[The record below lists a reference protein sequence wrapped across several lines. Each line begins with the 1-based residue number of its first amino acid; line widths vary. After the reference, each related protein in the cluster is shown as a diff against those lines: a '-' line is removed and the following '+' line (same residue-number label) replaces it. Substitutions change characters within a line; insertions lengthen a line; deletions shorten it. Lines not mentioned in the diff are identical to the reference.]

1 VSFEPTIHHSPLT
14 THDSPLTMQQ
24 SPNRYFIINKPYN
37 MVSQF
42 VSTHNVKLLGDLDF
56 DFPPGIH
63 AVGRLDNHSEG
74 LLILTTNKKIT
85 RLLFLSDEPHKRTYL
100 VQVNNIV
107 SAENLNRLQT
117 GVNIRIKTGV
127 TYTTTPC
134 DVSIV
139 TDPETLYN
147 LGERLTAYDPYT
159 WLLITITEGKYH
171 QVRKMISAIAH
182 KCKRLI
188 RISIEDLELDGLEAG
203 KVRELE
209 EKYFFKKL
217 KIRENLKIN
226 NTK

>member
-1 VSFEPTIHHSPLT
+1 
-14 THDSPLTMQQ
+14 MQ
-24 SPNRYFIINKPYN
+24 PNRYFIINKPFD

-42 VSTHNVKLLGDLDF
+42 ISTHNVNLLGNLDF
-56 DFPPGIH
+56 DFPEGTH

-74 LLILTTNKKIT
+74 LLILTTNKKLT
-85 RLLFLSDEPHKRTYL
+85 RLLFLSEVPHKRTYL

-107 SAENLNRLQT
+107 SSENLKRLKT

-139 TDPETLYN
+139 TNPEALYA
-147 LGERLTAYDPYT
+147 LDERLTAYKPFT

-171 QVRKMISAIAH
+171 QVRKMIGAIRH

-188 RISIEDLELDGLEAG
+188 RVSIEDLELDGLKAG
-203 KVRELE
+203 GVKELAE
-209 EKYFFKKL
+209 DDILNKL
-217 KIRENLKIN
+217 GIGN
-226 NTK
+226 

>member
-1 VSFEPTIHHSPLT
+1 
-14 THDSPLTMQQ
+14 MQ
-24 SPNRYFIINKPYN
+24 PNRYFIINKPFD

-42 VSTHNVKLLGDLDF
+42 ISTHNVNLLGNLDF
-56 DFPPGIH
+56 DFPEGTH

-74 LLILTTNKKIT
+74 LLILTTNKKLT
-85 RLLFLSDEPHKRTYL
+85 RLLFLSEVPHKRTYL

-107 SAENLNRLQT
+107 SSENLKRLKT

-139 TDPETLYN
+139 TNPEALYA
-147 LGERLTAYDPYT
+147 LGERLTAYKPFT

-171 QVRKMISAIAH
+171 QVRKMIAAIRH

-188 RISIEDLELDGLEAG
+188 RVSIEDLELDGLKAG
-203 KVRELE
+203 GVKELAE
-209 EKYFFKKL
+209 DDILNKL
-217 KIRENLKIN
+217 GIGN
-226 NTK
+226 